1 MRKIISCAAGLAP
14 DATDTRCAIAED
26 SSLFFGMSKA
36 FIKNILLAL
45 SRWESSRVLE
55 EPVLRVFDAIGCVAG
70 MLAKNSLVAP
80 KRVHDLLSNLPKLTL
95 TTDALA
101 SEYVKS
107 DLLLCLHRGQHR
119 SSSLI
124 LSSCLS
130 SNLCFHSGSIRL
142 DVRFVSSL
150 KASVKLGLIDA
161 ACWSKV

>member
-1 MRKIISCAAGLAP
+1 MREIISCAAGLAP
-14 DATDTRCAIAED
+14 DAADTRSAIAKD

-36 FIKNILLAL
+36 FIENILLAL

-55 EPVLRVFDAIGCVAG
+55 EPVLRVFDAIGCVSG

-80 KRVHDLLSNLPKLTL
+80 KGVHYLLSNLPKLTL
-95 TTDALA
+95 TTDSFA
-101 SEYVKS
+101 SKYVKS
-107 DLLLCLHRGQHR
+107 YLLLCFHRGQHR

-130 SNLCFHSGSIRL
+130 VNLCFHSGSIWL